1 MSRKQAELLLAAVIL
16 TRSSAYLFSKTGLET
31 LGTFNLL
38 AARFLLGFVVLGII
52 FFRRLKYASRRD
64 IIGGAMI
71 GAVFTAVMTFELTA
85 LKTTDTSTVSFLENT
100 AIVFVPLIEAAI
112 IRRLPK
118 TASIISA
125 AVALCGVGLLTLR
138 GGSFGFTPGELFC
151 LCAAVLY
158 AVGIIVTDRYS
169 HKCDALIVGIVEVGC
184 IGLFSLI
191 LSFIFEQPRI
201 PSGGMEWGCV
211 LVLALVCTGF
221 GFTLQPVAQS
231 HTTSQRA
238 GLMCALNPAFASVL
252 GVVFLSEPVTV
263 QGVCGALLILAS
275 LYIPHLLEHFG
286 VRRKKTA

>member
-1 MSRKQAELLLAAVIL
+1 M
-16 TRSSAYLFSKTGLET
+16 
-31 LGTFNLL
+31 
-38 AARFLLGFVVLGII
+38 VLGII
-52 FFRRLKYASRRD
+52 FFRRLKHASRRD
-64 IIGGAMI
+64 IIGGAII

-201 PSGGMEWGCV
+201 PSGGTEWGCV

-231 HTTSQRA
+231 HTTSRRA
-238 GLMCALNPAFASVL
+238 AHPRKSVYSASARAFRCAKEKDRINRIIKSTAPHVFREVL
-252 GVVFLSEPVTV
+252 CF
-263 QGVCGALLILAS
+263 CILISRARGWGDRCRFR
-275 LYIPHLLEHFG
+275 EA
-286 VRRKKTA
+286 R

>member
-64 IIGGAMI
+64 IIGGAII

-100 AIVFVPLIEAAI
+100 AIVFVPLIEAVI

-138 GGSFGFTPGELFC
+138 GE
-151 LCAAVLY
+151 
-158 AVGIIVTDRYS
+158 
-169 HKCDALIVGIVEVGC
+169 
-184 IGLFSLI
+184 
-191 LSFIFEQPRI
+191 
-201 PSGGMEWGCV
+201 
-211 LVLALVCTGF
+211 
-221 GFTLQPVAQS
+221 
-231 HTTSQRA
+231 
-238 GLMCALNPAFASVL
+238 ASVL
-252 GVVFLSEPVTV
+252 RPANCSACVPPCCTPLALS
-263 QGVCGALLILAS
+263 
-275 LYIPHLLEHFG
+275 
-286 VRRKKTA
+286 

>member
-1 MSRKQAELLLAAVIL
+1 M
-16 TRSSAYLFSKTGLET
+16 
-31 LGTFNLL
+31 
-38 AARFLLGFVVLGII
+38 
-52 FFRRLKYASRRD
+52 
-64 IIGGAMI
+64 
-71 GAVFTAVMTFELTA
+71 
-85 LKTTDTSTVSFLENT
+85 
-100 AIVFVPLIEAAI
+100 
-112 IRRLPK
+112 
-118 TASIISA
+118 
-125 AVALCGVGLLTLR
+125 
-138 GGSFGFTPGELFC
+138 
-151 LCAAVLY
+151 LY

-201 PSGGMEWGCV
+201 PSGGTGWGCV

-231 HTTSQRA
+231 HTTSRRA

>member
-1 MSRKQAELLLAAVIL
+1 M
-16 TRSSAYLFSKTGLET
+16 
-31 LGTFNLL
+31 
-38 AARFLLGFVVLGII
+38 
-52 FFRRLKYASRRD
+52 
-64 IIGGAMI
+64 
-71 GAVFTAVMTFELTA
+71 
-85 LKTTDTSTVSFLENT
+85 
-100 AIVFVPLIEAAI
+100 FVPLIEAAI

-231 HTTSQRA
+231 HTTSRRA

-286 VRRKKTA
+286 VRSKKIA

>member
-64 IIGGAMI
+64 IIGGAII

-125 AVALCGVGLLTLR
+125 AVALCGVGLLTLC

-201 PSGGMEWGCV
+201 PSGGTE
-211 LVLALVCTGF
+211 
-221 GFTLQPVAQS
+221 
-231 HTTSQRA
+231 
-238 GLMCALNPAFASVL
+238 
-252 GVVFLSEPVTV
+252 
-263 QGVCGALLILAS
+263 
-275 LYIPHLLEHFG
+275 
-286 VRRKKTA
+286 

>member
-1 MSRKQAELLLAAVIL
+1 
-16 TRSSAYLFSKTGLET
+16 
-31 LGTFNLL
+31 
-38 AARFLLGFVVLGII
+38 
-52 FFRRLKYASRRD
+52 
-64 IIGGAMI
+64 
-71 GAVFTAVMTFELTA
+71 MTFELTA

-151 LCAAVLY
+151 LC
-158 AVGIIVTDRYS
+158 IIVTDRYS

-286 VRRKKTA
+286 VRSKKIA